1 MAVKSSRVF
10 ILGPLFSQPTVS
22 ELPNW
27 IDNRIDRN
35 LDNALTQE
43 HVVETMV
50 ASERPFF
57 SAKQLQARVK
67 PDVSKAT
74 VRNRLNELQ
83 EIDVVATES
92 YPDSVTL
99 YSINYRESDWP
110 LSPEGKRALAAEAP
124 HDRLS
129 IGFLTVSDTAGF
141 RVFVLAGLLLTALVS
156 SLVSVVVIG
165 LVQDGGGLVEPA
177 GTVLAVGGLAIGV
190 TAFQLLLAT
199 LLLFVGERIVRS
211 RR

>member
-1 MAVKSSRVF
+1 VKSGRVF
-10 ILGPLFSQPTVS
+10 ILAPPFSQRTVS
-22 ELPNW
+22 ELPRW
-27 IDNRIDRN
+27 IDNRLDRN

-50 ASERPFF
+50 TSERPFF
-57 SAKQLQARVK
+57 SARQLQARVK

-83 EIDVVATES
+83 EIDIVAAET

-99 YSINYRESDWP
+99 YYINYQESDWP

-156 SLVSVVVIG
+156 SVVSVVVIG

-177 GTVLAVGGLAIGV
+177 GTVLAAGGMAIGV

-199 LLLFVGERIVRS
+199 LLLFVGERIVR
-211 RR
+211 